1 VRLVPRSGRGTGVPV
16 EQIGLAVDAG
26 ASAGAPVTGALRW
39 EGWQKARY
47 AERLK
52 PGVQPLVDAMAEL
65 GR

>member
-1 VRLVPRSGRGTGVPV
+1 MGGRGTGVPV
-16 EQIGLAVDAG
+16 EQVGLTVDPG
-26 ASAGAPVTGALRW
+26 TGPVAAGALRW
-39 EGWQKARY
+39 EGWQQARY